1 MMQLTT
7 KCNISFL
14 SLEDVE
20 AIIENSPEGKNT
32 KFLNSS
38 HSLWFRFKNYEKAP
52 PMALEVEGKVVSM
65 IFATFNRDGYSNLYE
80 IVTVQGEE
88 GKGYAGK
95 VWDEYIRYAVE
106 EKRTERLKISC
117 TPSSVSWHN
126 RNGLVF
132 WAVDPTGSLRSDQKL
147 FSTREAQI
155 QYRKECIRSPST
167 ALPPKEKVRDQ
178 LKRESLESHGF
189 GPKKLAAT
197 QSAIDSIGDAWLRDA
212 LFETTSLEGFFN

>member
-1 MMQLTT
+1 MAQLTT
-7 KCNISFL
+7 NHNISFL
-14 SLEDVE
+14 GTDDVQS
-20 AIIENSPEGKNT
+20 IIENSPEGKNT
-32 KFLNSS
+32 KFLNAA

-52 PMALEVEGKVVSM
+52 PFALEVDGKVVSM

-106 EKRTERLKISC
+106 EKRTDRLKISC
-117 TPSSVSWHN
+117 TPSSVTWHN

-147 FSTREAQI
+147 YATREAQLEH
-155 QYRKECIRSPST
+155 REACIKSPSI
-167 ALPPKEKVRDQ
+167 ALPHKEKVRDQ

-197 QSAIDSIGDAWLRDA
+197 QTAIDSVGEAWLRDA
-212 LFETTSLEGFFN
+212 LFETTSLEGFFS